1 MVGKGLTESDMLE
14 IVYKSDESFSDS
26 GNDSVSSSDN
36 ETDDP
41 AVADAVTYD
50 DSDDDEE
57 MSHQELMWETKDNY
71 TGHREVFNCD
81 SGPRLGTENVS
92 DIVES
97 LSYCVTKKSYNKLL
111 EELIGM
117 KNNTKKREAMFSPFC
132 SFVRLRI
139 PVMKKKFTL
148 F

>member
-1 MVGKGLTESDMLE
+1 MH
-14 IVYKSDESFSDS
+14 Y
-26 GNDSVSSSDN
+26 NSVSSSDN

-50 DSDDDEE
+50 DSDDEE
-57 MSHQELMWETKDNY
+57 ISHQELMWESKDNY

-97 LSYCVTKKSYNKLL
+97 FELL
-111 EELIGM
+111 CYKEIIQQIVRKINRYEE
-117 KNNTKKREAMFSPFC
+117 
-132 SFVRLRI
+132 
-139 PVMKKKFTL
+139 
-148 F
+148 